1 MGCNGDCLV
10 VNMLAFYSDDLS
22 SDSAEVYSFVSGK
35 LSEKNEKEAGIGPS
49 FLKIVISIEN

>member
-1 MGCNGDCLV
+1 
-10 VNMLAFYSDDLS
+10 MLAFYSDDLS
-22 SDSAEVYSFVSGK
+22 SDSAEVYSFISGK